1 MPDKFFI
8 SYRRE
13 DAAAE
18 AARIRDRLT
27 TVFGP
32 ANIFM
37 DIDELKPGQRFD
49 QELAKALSTCSIF
62 RAITRW
68 YGP

>member
-8 SYRRE
+8 NYRRE

-27 TVFGP
+27 NVFGP

-37 DIDELKPGQRFD
+37 DID
-49 QELAKALSTCSIF
+49 
-62 RAITRW
+62 
-68 YGP
+68 